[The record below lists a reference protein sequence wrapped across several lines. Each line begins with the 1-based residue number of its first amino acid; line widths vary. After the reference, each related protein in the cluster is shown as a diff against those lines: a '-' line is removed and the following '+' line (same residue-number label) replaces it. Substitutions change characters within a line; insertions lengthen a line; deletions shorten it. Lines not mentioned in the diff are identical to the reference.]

1 MLGFSIHPLNM
12 LMRISAKIEKRNS
25 VHIHFL
31 RDAQNLRRTGVF
43 MADKSDKA
51 ASKTSVLDKN
61 NPLDSE
67 QVRKKAWT
75 KAEKSIGLGKAE
87 GALLTLREVDADGT
101 HPTTL
106 RLAGEATRKIAQR
119 ENSKSEYRKAASLL
133 RDSVKMNPKDK
144 KSNAAYN
151 DLLNEMQEKGIRQ
164 STLPRLVNDGTPTL
178 AGVFA
183 FAAGLLLL
191 LAGAGFLANPS
202 STGNEVIFEMSWTNP
217 NGVVE
222 TGEVTIE
229 LYEDAAPFHVANF
242 KQLVSDGNYDDTI
255 YHRIIA
261 GFMLQGGDFTNSDGT
276 GGHAV
281 VWSGYCN
288 GQASTSESDCGV
300 SEWTLPDEA
309 DNGYLHEP
317 YVLSMAKTSAPHTGG
332 SQFFIV
338 SPESTPSHLDGV
350 HTVFGKVIEGQD
362 VIDKID
368 AVETGG
374 SAGSTPVST
383 VSLNS
388 ATFSGESSP
397 WYQFW

>member
-1 MLGFSIHPLNM
+1 
-12 LMRISAKIEKRNS
+12 
-25 VHIHFL
+25 
-31 RDAQNLRRTGVF
+31 
-43 MADKSDKA
+43 MADKADKA
-51 ASKTSVLDKN
+51 ASKTSALDKN

-67 QVRKKAWT
+67 QARKKAWT

-119 ENSKSEYRKAASLL
+119 GNSKSEYRKAASLL

-151 DLLNEMQEKGIRQ
+151 DLLNEMQEKGISQ

-242 KQLVSDGNYDDTI
+242 KQLVSDGHYDDTI

-288 GQASTSESDCGV
+288 GQASASESDCGV

-309 DNGYLHEP
+309 DNGYVHEP
-317 YVLSMAKTSAPHTGG
+317 YVLSMAKTKDAHTGG

-338 SPESTPSHLDGV
+338 SPGSTPSHLDGV

-374 SAGSTPVST
+374 SAGSTPIDT

-388 ATFSGESSP
+388 ASFSGESSP

>member
-1 MLGFSIHPLNM
+1 
-12 LMRISAKIEKRNS
+12 
-25 VHIHFL
+25 
-31 RDAQNLRRTGVF
+31 
-43 MADKSDKA
+43 MADKANKA
-51 ASKTSVLDKN
+51 SSKTDIVDKSS
-61 NPLDSE
+61 PFDSE
-67 QVRKKAWT
+67 QARKKAWT
-75 KAEKSIGLGKAE
+75 KAEKSITQGKAE
-87 GALLTLREVDADGT
+87 GALLALREVDASGT

-106 RLAGEATRKIAQR
+106 RLAGEATRQIAQR

-144 KSNAAYN
+144 KSNSSYN
-151 DLLNEMQEKGIRQ
+151 DLLNEMQEKGISQ
-164 STLPRLVNDGTPTL
+164 STMPRLLNDGTPTF
-178 AGVFA
+178 AGVLA
-183 FAAGLLLL
+183 FGAGLLLL

-202 STGNEVIFEMSWTNP
+202 TAGDEVIFEMSWTNQ
-217 NGVVE
+217 NGVQE

-242 KQLVSDGNYDDTI
+242 KQLVSDGKYDNTT

-288 GQASTSESDCGV
+288 GQASASSSDCDFT
-300 SEWTLPDEA
+300 EWTLPDEA
-309 DNGYLHEP
+309 DNGYIHEP
-317 YVLSMAKTSAPHTGG
+317 YALSMAKTSAPHTGG

-338 SPESTPSHLDGV
+338 SPGSSPSHLDGV

-374 SAGSTPVST
+374 SAGSTPNYT

-388 ATFSGESSP
+388 ASFSGESSP

>member
-1 MLGFSIHPLNM
+1 
-12 LMRISAKIEKRNS
+12 
-25 VHIHFL
+25 
-31 RDAQNLRRTGVF
+31 
-43 MADKSDKA
+43 MADKANKA
-51 ASKTSVLDKN
+51 VSKTDIVDKN
-61 NPLDSE
+61 SPFDSE
-67 QVRKKAWT
+67 QARKKAWT

-87 GALLTLREVDADGT
+87 GALLTLREVDAKGT

-119 ENSKSEYRKAASLL
+119 DNSKSEYRKAASLL

-151 DLLNEMQEKGIRQ
+151 ELLNEMQEKGISQ

-183 FAAGLLLL
+183 FGAGLLLL

-202 STGNEVIFEMSWTNP
+202 STGDEVIFEMSWTNP
-217 NGVVE
+217 NGVQE

-242 KQLVSDGNYDDTI
+242 KQLVSDGKYDDTI

-261 GFMLQGGDFTNSDGT
+261 DFMLQGGDFTNFDGT

-288 GQASTSESDCGV
+288 GQASSSATPDCGI

-309 DNGYLHEP
+309 NNGYVHEP
-317 YVLSMAKTSAPHTGG
+317 YVLSMAKTSAANTGG

-338 SPESTPSHLDGV
+338 SPDSSPSHLDGV

-374 SAGSTPVST
+374 TSGSDPVYT

-388 ATFSGESSP
+388 ASFSGESSP